1 MKTRKEVLRAHLEEY
16 LKASRKEKGDILN
29 RLAQT
34 LQMKRKAVT
43 QGFSRML
50 KHDPWKSSPKK
61 RGRKT
66 IYGPEI
72 ISALRTVWETS
83 GEICVELLHPVVSE
97 YVSVLKRDKL
107 WKHSESATSLLL
119 KMSEGT
125 MKVKVRGFLK
135 ARRKGKGNS
144 ATKPSKLKEII
155 PIFTGPWEGK
165 PPGYGQMDTVV
176 HCGASLSGDMVFT
189 LQYVDTATYWS
200 IRGAQWNKG
209 ERATLENLDAIREHL
224 PFPMI
229 GAHSDS
235 GGEFVNWTMKRFC
248 EKEGIDFTRSRPYH
262 KNDNAFVEER
272 NGHVVRKHIGY
283 VRLDVPEVVP
293 VLNEFYEVLN
303 LYQNHFIPSRRCV
316 SKERVGSKYVRKY
329 EKAATPYAR
338 VMTYESVPKNLK
350 EKLQKEHESLNPLK
364 LKREL
369 DILRKTVFE
378 IQKTGAG
385 NRKTL
390 SAFGDS

>member
-1 MKTRKEVLRAHLEEY
+1 METRKEVLRAHLEEY
-16 LKASRKEKGDILN
+16 LKATRKEKGVILD
-29 RLAQT
+29 RLTKT
-34 LQMKRKAVT
+34 LQLRRKAVI
-43 QGFSRML
+43 QGFSRMR
-50 KHDPWKSSPKK
+50 KRDPWRSPPKK

-66 IYGPEI
+66 LYGPEVV
-72 ISALRTVWETS
+72 SALRTVWEVS
-83 GEICVELLHPVVSE
+83 EEICGELLHPIVPE
-97 YVSVLKRDKL
+97 YISVLKRDKL
-107 WKHSESATSLLL
+107 WKHGKSATVLLL

-144 ATKPSKLKEII
+144 TTKPSKLKEII

-165 PPGYGQMDTVV
+165 SPGYGQMDTVV
-176 HCGASLSGDMVFT
+176 HCGSSLSGDMVFT

-200 IRGAQWNKG
+200 VRGAQWNKG
-209 ERATLENLDAIREHL
+209 ERATMENLKAIRSHL

-235 GGEFVNWTMKRFC
+235 GSEFVNWTMKRFC
-248 EKEGIDFTRSRPYH
+248 EEEGIDFTRSRPYH

-272 NGHVVRKHIGY
+272 NGHIVRKHIGY

-293 VLNEFYEVLN
+293 VLNEFYAVLN

-316 SKERVGSKYVRKY
+316 SKERIGSKYVRKY

-338 VMTYESVPKNLK
+338 VMNHESVPEEIK
-350 EKLQKEHESLNPLK
+350 EKLRKEHESLNPLL

-369 DILRKTVFE
+369 DILRKKVFE
-378 IQKTGAG
+378 IQKTGVG
-385 NRKTL
+385 NRKIL
-390 SAFGDS
+390 SPFGDS

>member
-16 LKASRKEKGDILN
+16 LKASRKEKGEILDH
-29 RLAQT
+29 LTKT
-34 LQMKRKAVT
+34 LQMRRKAVT
-43 QGFSRML
+43 QGFSRMRTR
-50 KHDPWKSSPKK
+50 DPWKSSPKK
-61 RGRKT
+61 RGRRT
-66 IYGPEI
+66 TYGPEVV
-72 ISALRTVWETS
+72 SALRTVWEAS
-83 GEICVELLHPVVSE
+83 GEICGELLHPIVSE
-97 YVSVLKRDKL
+97 YVSILKRDGL
-107 WKHSESATSLLL
+107 WKHGESVTALLL

-125 MKVKVRGFLK
+125 LKVRVRGFLK
-135 ARRKGKGNS
+135 ARRKGKGNGT
-144 ATKPSKLKEII
+144 TKPSKLKEII

-209 ERATLENLDAIREHL
+209 EKSTLENLKTIQNHL

-235 GGEFVNWTMKRFC
+235 GGEFVNWMMKRFC
-248 EKEGIDFTRSRPYH
+248 EAEGIDFTRSRPYY

-272 NGHVVRKHIGY
+272 NGHVVRKHVGY
-283 VRLDVPEVVP
+283 VRLDVPKVVP

-316 SKERVGSKYVRKY
+316 SKVRVGSKYVRKY

-338 VMTYESVPKNLK
+338 VMAHASVSESLK
-350 EKLQKEHESLNPLK
+350 ETLRTVHESPNPLK
-364 LKREL
+364 LKQEL
-369 DILRKTVFE
+369 DILRKKVFE
-378 IQKTGAG
+378 IQKTGVG
-385 NRKTL
+385 NRKNL
-390 SAFGDS
+390 SPFGDS